1 MERKVTIFQK
11 IIDKE
16 IPAQIVYEDDLALAF
31 HDIQPQAPLHILVIP
46 KKPIVN
52 VATAS
57 PEDKSLLGH
66 LLLVCAEI
74 ARQQGIADDGY
85 RLVTNINEW
94 GGQSVYHL
102 HIHLLG
108 KRQMQWPPG

>member
-1 MERKVTIFQK
+1 MTIFQK
-11 IIDKE
+11 IIDRE
-16 IPAQIVYEDDLALAF
+16 IPANIVYEDDIALAF
-31 HDIQPQAPLHILVIP
+31 HDVHPQAPFHVLVIP

-52 VATAS
+52 IATATQ
-57 PEDKSLLGH
+57 EDKAILGH
-66 LLLVCAEI
+66 LMLVCAEI
-74 ARQQGIADDGY
+74 AKNEGIAEQGY
-85 RLVTNINEW
+85 RLVTNINSW

>member
-1 MERKVTIFQK
+1 MTIFQK

-57 PEDKSLLGH
+57 AEDKSLLGH

>member
-1 MERKVTIFQK
+1 MTIFQK

-16 IPAQIVYEDDLALAF
+16 IPANIVYEDDLALAF
-31 HDIQPQAPLHILVIP
+31 HDIQPQAPFHILVIP

-52 VATAS
+52 IATAAE
-57 PEDKSLLGH
+57 EDKALLGH
-66 LLLVCAEI
+66 LMWVCAEI
-74 ARQQGIADDGY
+74 ARSEGIDEEGY
-85 RLVTNINEW
+85 RLVTNINQM

-108 KRQMQWPPG
+108 KRQLHWPPG

>member
-1 MERKVTIFQK
+1 MSDTIFQK

-16 IPAQIVYEDDLALAF
+16 IPAKIVYEDDLALAF
-31 HDIQPQAPLHILVIP
+31 YDIQPQAPLHILVIP

-52 VATAS
+52 IATAS
-57 PEDKSLLGH
+57 AEDKDLLGH
-66 LLLVCAEI
+66 LMWVCAEI
-74 ARQQGIADDGY
+74 ARAEGIAEDGY
-85 RLVTNINEW
+85 RLVTNVNGL

>member
-1 MERKVTIFQK
+1 MTIFQK

-16 IPAQIVYEDDLALAF
+16 IPANIVYEDDLALAF

-57 PEDKSLLGH
+57 EDDKALLGH
-66 LLLVCAEI
+66 LMWVCAEI
-74 ARQQGIADDGY
+74 ARSEGIDEDGY
-85 RLVTNINEW
+85 RLVTNINQM

-108 KRQMQWPPG
+108 KRQLQWPPG

>member
-1 MERKVTIFQK
+1 MTIFQK

-16 IPAQIVYEDDLALAF
+16 IPANIVYEDDLALAF

-57 PEDKSLLGH
+57 EADTALLGH
-66 LLLVCAEI
+66 LMWVCAEI
-74 ARQQGIADDGY
+74 ARSEGIDEEGY
-85 RLVTNINEW
+85 RLVTNINQM

-108 KRQMQWPPG
+108 KRQLQWPPG

>member
-1 MERKVTIFQK
+1 MTIFQK

-16 IPAQIVYEDDLALAF
+16 IPANIVYEDDLALAF
-31 HDIQPQAPLHILVIP
+31 YDIQPQAPLHILVIP

-52 VATAS
+52 IATAS
-57 PEDKSLLGH
+57 EEDKNLLGH
-66 LLLVCAEI
+66 LLWVCAEI
-74 ARQQGIADDGY
+74 ARAEGIADDGY
-85 RLVTNINEW
+85 RLVTNVNRM

>member
-1 MERKVTIFQK
+1 MMTIFQQ
-11 IIDKE
+11 IIDKK
-16 IPAQIVYEDDLALAF
+16 Y
-31 HDIQPQAPLHILVIP
+31 QPTLCMKMIWHLLFMMFNRKHLCTYWLFQ
-46 KKPIVN
+46 KPIVN

-57 PEDKSLLGH
+57 AEDKALLGH
-66 LLLVCAEI
+66 LMWVCAEI
-74 ARQQGIADDGY
+74 ARSEGIDNDGY
-85 RLVTNINEW
+85 RLVTNVNDW